1 MMRPFDEV
9 SRKAESI
16 RRLTILHW
24 AFYTSPWPALVAI
37 AGLALLLVGTVS
49 SLTGGGSGFL
59 VAGGTTLLL
68 YLLFLVAGPALRV
81 AEAVAVD
88 RVSRIPSEAEG
99 VKAGEQV
106 RSVAMSDF
114 VAAHAVHAAAL
125 GMAVGDFGRVSSS
138 ERLVPARVDAFDEAL
153 AKRMVL
159 AAKEN
164 KSGQALVEMLVRLH
178 NRTQVMADPT
188 VTVGEML
195 DALEKVEHDRRGLI
209 EGLSYMLSSEAWLS
223 VFGTPKRYVA
233 SELVEALNS
242 MSAMD
247 DHQLE
252 LMRSLLRGGW
262 SGTVKEVIEVCG
274 LVAR

>member
-1 MMRPFDEV
+1 MRPFDEV
-9 SRKAESI
+9 SRKVEPI
-16 RRLTILHW
+16 RRLAILHW
-24 AFYTSPWPALVAI
+24 AFYASPWPALVAI
-37 AGLALLLVGTVS
+37 VGLALLLVGTVS
-49 SLTGGGSGFL
+49 ALTGGGSGFL
-59 VAGGTTLLL
+59 IAGGATLLL

-81 AEAVAVD
+81 AEAVAVG

-106 RSVAMSDF
+106 RSVPMSYF
-114 VAAHAVHAAAL
+114 VAAHAVHAMAL
-125 GMAVGDFGRVSSS
+125 GMSVGDFGRVSSS
-138 ERLVPARVDAFDEAL
+138 ERLLPARVDAFEEAL

-159 AAKEN
+159 AVKEN
-164 KSGQALVEMLVRLH
+164 KSGQVLVEMLVRLH
-178 NRTQVMADPT
+178 NRTQVMADPS

-195 DALEKVEHDRRGLI
+195 DALDKVTHDRRGLI

-223 VFGTPKRYVA
+223 VFGMPKRYVA

-242 MSAMD
+242 MSAME

-262 SGTVKEVIEVCG
+262 SGTVKEVIEVCD